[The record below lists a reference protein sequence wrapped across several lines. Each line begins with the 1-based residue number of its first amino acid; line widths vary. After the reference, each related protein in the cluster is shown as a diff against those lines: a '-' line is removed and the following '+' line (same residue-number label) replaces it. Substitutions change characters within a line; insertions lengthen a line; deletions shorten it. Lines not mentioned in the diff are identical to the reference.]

1 MAVRWCRVADPSH
14 VSAIDVVRHPRA
26 RRAKLSVDPAS
37 GRVRLTLPPRAS
49 MRDALRWAEQ
59 QQDWIAAQRA
69 RLPRAVPFVP
79 GTEIPFDDTR
89 LTIDWAADAPRRVDR
104 IGDSLRVG
112 GPVERVPARV
122 ATWLKR
128 EALRTLSD
136 ETAEF
141 AARAGVRVSGVGI
154 GDARGRWGS
163 CASHGMIRY
172 SWRLIL
178 APRFVRRATVAH
190 EVAHRVHMNHG
201 PAFQALVAAL
211 DESDPDESRAWLRR
225 HGAALHWFGR
235 ES

>member
-1 MAVRWCRVADPSH
+1 
-14 VSAIDVVRHPRA
+14 VSAPGEPTFDVVRHARA

-37 GRVRLTLPPRAS
+37 GRIRLTLPPRAS
-49 MRDALRWAEQ
+49 VREALRWAEQ
-59 QQDWIAAQRA
+59 QQGWIDAQRA
-69 RLPRAVPFVP
+69 RLPQAVPFLP
-79 GTEIPFDDTR
+79 GTEIPFDDTN
-89 LTIDWAADAPRRVDR
+89 LVIDWAEAAPRRVER
-104 IGDSLRVG
+104 IGDRLRVG
-112 GPVERVPARV
+112 GPAERVPARV
-122 ATWLKR
+122 LAWLKR
-128 EALRTLSD
+128 EALRLLSD

-190 EVAHRVHMNHG
+190 EVAHRIHMNHG
-201 PAFQALVAAL
+201 PAFQALVGEL
-211 DESDPDESRAWLRR
+211 DERDPAESRAWLRR
-225 HGAALHWFGR
+225 NGAALHWFGR

>member
-1 MAVRWCRVADPSH
+1 MADATGEPMF
-14 VSAIDVVRHPRA
+14 DVVRHARA

-37 GRVRLTLPPRAS
+37 GRIRLTLPPRAS
-49 MRDALRWAEQ
+49 VREALRWAEQ
-59 QQDWIAAQRA
+59 QQGWIDAQRA
-69 RLPRAVPFVP
+69 RLPQAVPFVP
-79 GTEIPFDDTR
+79 GTEIPFDDTA
-89 LTIDWAADAPRRVDR
+89 LVIDWDETAPRRVDR
-104 IGDSLRVG
+104 IGDRLRVG
-112 GPVERVPARV
+112 GPADRVPARV
-122 ATWLKR
+122 LAWLKR
-128 EALRTLSD
+128 EALRVLSD

-190 EVAHRVHMNHG
+190 EVAHRIHMNHG
-201 PAFQALVAAL
+201 AAFHALVGEL
-211 DESDPDESRAWLRR
+211 DERDPAESRAWLRR
-225 HGAALHWFGR
+225 NGAALHWFGR

>member
-1 MAVRWCRVADPSH
+1 VAA
-14 VSAIDVVRHPRA
+14 AIGEPLLDIVRHARA

-49 MRDALRWAEQ
+49 VREALRWAEQ
-59 QQDWIAAQRA
+59 QQGWIDAQRA
-69 RLPRAVPFVP
+69 RLPQPRPFLP
-79 GTEIPFDDTR
+79 GAEVPFDDAM
-89 LTIDWAADAPRRVDR
+89 LTIDWVEAAPRRVER
-104 IGDSLRVG
+104 IGDRLRVG
-112 GPVERVPARV
+112 GPAERVPARV
-122 ATWLKR
+122 LAWLKR
-128 EALRTLSD
+128 EALRVLSD
-136 ETAEF
+136 ETADF

-190 EVAHRVHMNHG
+190 EVAHRIHMNHG
-201 PAFQALVAAL
+201 PAFHALVGEL
-211 DESDPDESRAWLRR
+211 DERDPAESRAWLRR
-225 HGAALHWFGR
+225 NGAALHWFGR